1 MPDKEIEL
9 AKRLVELDDDNLC
22 PLCIIERG
30 SEKHRPACPFA
41 MAYAILDALGDESK
55 GRDTIETN
63 KMSLRWVEVYNL
75 DDTEHATAI
84 RSTWND
90 IANFKLQTLVD
101 GKWHDVKI
109 EHNPEDWAVEGTYN
123 TPTEAER
130 HAHLSAEQRERKEK
144 VEQMTDE
151 ERSNRATVIEEA
163 TELMAENGDDDPLGE
178 QPELSASMEA
188 SAAFWEY
195 ADSQGIARDVA
206 GKFLQETS
214 SDFDK
219 ALELMKAGP
228 RGTLPK
234 PNPEDVEGG

>member
-22 PLCIIERG
+22 PLCIIEWG
-30 SEKHRPACPFA
+30 AENHADNCPFA

-101 GKWHDVKI
+101 EKWHDVEI
-109 EHNPEDWAVEGTYN
+109 EHNPEDG
-123 TPTEAER
+123 
-130 HAHLSAEQRERKEK
+130 
-144 VEQMTDE
+144 
-151 ERSNRATVIEEA
+151 
-163 TELMAENGDDDPLGE
+163 
-178 QPELSASMEA
+178 
-188 SAAFWEY
+188 
-195 ADSQGIARDVA
+195 
-206 GKFLQETS
+206 
-214 SDFDK
+214 
-219 ALELMKAGP
+219 
-228 RGTLPK
+228 
-234 PNPEDVEGG
+234 EGG